1 MPGDIFGK
9 IPTSTAGTF
18 SIDKATMTLTGITTG
33 MLVQGLQI
41 RYSQPITMLYDLAK
55 AADVYYVAGRSQGQ
69 LTINKMVGSAG
80 LVKTF
85 YTTYGNVCNIKG
97 KNVALN
103 FTGSGCGSTGVGNGA
118 LNINEPVI
126 TEMGITMSIEQA
138 TVAESVQMMFS
149 SMA

>member
-1 MPGDIFGK
+1 MADIFGK
-9 IPTSTAGTF
+9 TPTNVAGTF
-18 SIDKATMTLTGITTG
+18 SIDKATMTLSGITAG

-55 AADVYYVAGRSQGQ
+55 ADDVYYVAGRSQGQ
-69 LTINKMVGSAG
+69 MTINKMIGSAG

-97 KNVALN
+97 KNVTLN
-103 FTGSGCGSTGVGNGA
+103 FTGSGCGPNSTGGNGA
-118 LNINEPVI
+118 LNIHEPVI

-149 SMA
+149 SME